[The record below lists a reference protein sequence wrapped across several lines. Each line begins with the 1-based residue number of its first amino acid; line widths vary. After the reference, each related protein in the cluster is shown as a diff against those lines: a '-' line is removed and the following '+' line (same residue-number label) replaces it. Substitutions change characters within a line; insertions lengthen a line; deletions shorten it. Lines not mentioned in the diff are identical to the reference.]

1 MTHLIFKKKIAKL
14 EARRDKKGGGG
25 WGRRK
30 KVHQNSI
37 VALTCTRA

>member
-1 MTHLIFKKKIAKL
+1 MTHLIFERKIAKL
-14 EARRDKKGGGG
+14 EARRDKKRGGR
-25 WGRRK
+25 RRK